1 MKVQVKL
8 YEIERG
14 AAKTSK
20 PKPLPSFEVSGSNHD
35 AVRGAVRAEIEKQGR
50 EARSISFGPN
60 NIVHAVTFPD
70 KRTP

>member
-8 YEIERG
+8 YEIER
-14 AAKTSK
+14 AAPPASK

-35 AVRGAVRAEIEKQGR
+35 TIRDAVRAEIEKQGR
-50 EARSISFGPN
+50 EVRSISFAPN
-60 NIVHAVTFPD
+60 SIVHAVTFPD